1 MQNCDA
7 LVIKRESSEETFSPE
22 RFSAR
27 MSELFPKASAAEAWI
42 RSGMHIPAALKDTI
56 SSYRLISRH
65 RTAEGHGKADCL
77 QIKLAPGAELLR
89 SEKKCLNFILSYM
102 KKESADAAL
111 LAIVPAG
118 GGGSI
123 SLFALSPARR
133 GVVIPQEILE
143 MMTVEGIKNYLM
155 KACRISPAALG
166 GYFSDDAILFDDT
179 PIAKAA
185 KEIDAA
191 LDAMLFCDIASGCGE
206 IAVTAAKKVAAA
218 RAGLNKYLPQ
228 RQNSD
233 EDFFLR
239 RFIESSLFATD
250 CSETAVD
257 ILKARLKALCPGA
270 KLPEERFAWGSV
282 LVDGIFDDVKFDLI
296 ISNPPHLRGG
306 QLSTLKPLLFGYS
319 SSRFNS
325 DVYCYYVEK
334 SYSMLSGR
342 GSSAMLV
349 SDKWMKTKYGEG
361 LRDFFTFHKPYVIMD
376 LGRPKELKGATTA
389 LSAIFFFREPQ
400 SGAAKSVDAS
410 LELKAP
416 PASLFDEEEAQ
427 DKEERGRPAARILE
441 NTAQQLVQKLMAE
454 NAPLSRS
461 GFGRVYR
468 GILTG
473 LNEAFVLDAEKAREI
488 SEREPASAELIVPFY
503 SGRDVKR
510 YYLPQEKRYLIFM
523 PKGFTDGMSGFS
535 DGYVWLAKNHPLL
548 ATHLARYEAKAA
560 ARRDRGDYWWELRPC
575 GYYDVFRNKK
585 IILPII
591 CRNIS
596 AAADRRG
603 VYANDKCCVIEGGDP
618 FLIALLNSS
627 LLDFVFRM
635 ISPAL
640 LNDYCELRPSIL
652 EKLPIATPKS
662 AKAKEAAS
670 RIAEMGEKL
679 SALYEENPPAK
690 YGSPPEEIRNAER
703 ETNRLVY
710 SLYGLTPKEIAVV
723 ENN

>member
-42 RSGMHIPAALKDTI
+42 RSGMHIPAVLKDTI

-250 CSETAVD
+250 CSEAAVD

-296 ISNPPHLRGG
+296 ISNPPHLR
-306 QLSTLKPLLFGYS
+306 
-319 SSRFNS
+319 
-325 DVYCYYVEK
+325 
-334 SYSMLSGR
+334 
-342 GSSAMLV
+342 
-349 SDKWMKTKYGEG
+349 
-361 LRDFFTFHKPYVIMD
+361 
-376 LGRPKELKGATTA
+376 
-389 LSAIFFFREPQ
+389 
-400 SGAAKSVDAS
+400 AAKSVDAS

-441 NTAQQLVQKLMAE
+441 NTAQQLVQKLMEE

-703 ETNRLVY
+703 EANRLVY